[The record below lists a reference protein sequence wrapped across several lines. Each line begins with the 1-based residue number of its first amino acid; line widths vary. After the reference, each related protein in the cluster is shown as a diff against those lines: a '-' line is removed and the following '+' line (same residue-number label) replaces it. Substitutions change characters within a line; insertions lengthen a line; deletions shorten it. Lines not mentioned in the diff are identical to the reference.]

1 MSAAQRLDPAPEP
14 TAQQLQQMRVLRAV
28 WIAYTAKPAAT
39 YADVAAM
46 TGLSVDV
53 VRAAT
58 IGLMRT
64 GVISAQS
71 AETRRRSVPVPLGGL

>member
-1 MSAAQRLDPAPEP
+1 MSAAQRLDLAPEP

-46 TGLSVDV
+46 TGLGVDV